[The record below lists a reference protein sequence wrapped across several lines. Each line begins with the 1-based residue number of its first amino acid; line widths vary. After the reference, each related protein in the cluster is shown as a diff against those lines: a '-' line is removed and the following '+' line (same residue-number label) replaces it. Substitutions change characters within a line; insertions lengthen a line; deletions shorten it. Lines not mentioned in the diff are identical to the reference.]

1 MLRRLRRLKLSLATK
16 CQLLFGIAAGIIIL
30 AALLVTWQRI
40 EQLTRQQDIAAAETL
55 AKQTLAAHAAT
66 GIAGTTGTGGTVAGD
81 PSVSPFDDY
90 DGLRVRRPRLVGQT
104 AAADLT
110 PFERK
115 AMRRFQR
122 RDSDA
127 AYGEGYSTDD
137 DRYGYLLALPAR
149 LDNRCLS
156 CHAGPAGAGSFADA
170 DAPPLRLPLSPLT
183 HRPDPNRPSPPPVLP
198 AVGVRNLHPPADLT
212 ADPADAAP
220 TDIPE
225 NAGGKALDESDP
237 RPLLGLVSVDI
248 PSQIRTRQRLLNRV
262 FLITASLAAAATATV
277 ILYVILTRLILSPV
291 RVLQDAAERVR
302 GGDFSVRSDIA
313 TGDEFETLGE
323 TFNAMLGVLQDRNEQ
338 LRRANAGLDRK
349 LDDLAQ
355 TNVALDE
362 SNRLKSEFLA
372 NVSHELRTP
381 LNSIIGFADLM
392 KEVAA
397 DAKLQRYANN
407 IHASGSS
414 LLDLINDLLDLAKIE
429 AGKMEVRRESLS
441 LGDLF
446 ESLTTLLGPVAGKR
460 RVRVV
465 PRVAEDVPLIAT
477 DPGKLQ
483 QVLFNLL
490 SNAVKFSP
498 DGGRVD
504 LTADLEDA
512 GSVRLTVRDGGPG
525 IDAAHHELIFEKFRQ
540 LDAGVTRRH
549 AGTGLGLTI
558 SRELAG
564 LLGGRLGV
572 ESTPGHGATF
582 WLVLPLEPRPRRDE
596 ARARAA
602 LAPSPARLTATA
614 PSAA

>member
-1 MLRRLRRLKLSLATK
+1 MPPL
-16 CQLLFGIAAGIIIL
+16 G
-30 AALLVTWQRI
+30 V
-40 EQLTRQQDIAAAETL
+40 AE
-55 AKQTLAAHAAT
+55 
-66 GIAGTTGTGGTVAGD
+66 
-81 PSVSPFDDY
+81 
-90 DGLRVRRPRLVGQT
+90 DG
-104 AAADLT
+104 
-110 PFERK
+110 
-115 AMRRFQR
+115 
-122 RDSDA
+122 
-127 AYGEGYSTDD
+127 
-137 DRYGYLLALPAR
+137 
-149 LDNRCLS
+149 
-156 CHAGPAGAGSFADA
+156 ADA
-170 DAPPLRLPLSPLT
+170 
-183 HRPDPNRPSPPPVLP
+183 
-198 AVGVRNLHPPADLT
+198 
-212 ADPADAAP
+212 
-220 TDIPE
+220 
-225 NAGGKALDESDP
+225 
-237 RPLLGLVSVDI
+237 RPLLGMVSVDV

-277 ILYVILTRLILSPV
+277 TLYVILTRLILSPV

-302 GGDFSVRSDIA
+302 SGDFSVRSDVS
-313 TGDEFETLGE
+313 TGDEFQTFSE

-392 KEVAA
+392 KEAAA

-446 ESLTTLLGPVAGKR
+446 ESLTTLLGPVAGRR

-465 PRVAEDVPLIAT
+465 PDVAADVPLLAT

-483 QVLFNLL
+483 QVLYNLL

-504 LTADLEDA
+504 LSARLQDA
-512 GSVRLTVRDGGPG
+512 GHVRLAVRDYGPG
-525 IDAAHHELIFEKFRQ
+525 IDAEHHEIIFEKFRQ

-572 ESTPGHGATF
+572 DSRPGAGATF
-582 WLVLPLEPRPRRDE
+582 WLVLPLAPPAPPAE
-596 ARARAA
+596 ARPKKEEAK
-602 LAPSPARLTATA
+602 PRLKFRRGRRERCKRCERWRPGHFDADGGMTRNRR
-614 PSAA
+614 